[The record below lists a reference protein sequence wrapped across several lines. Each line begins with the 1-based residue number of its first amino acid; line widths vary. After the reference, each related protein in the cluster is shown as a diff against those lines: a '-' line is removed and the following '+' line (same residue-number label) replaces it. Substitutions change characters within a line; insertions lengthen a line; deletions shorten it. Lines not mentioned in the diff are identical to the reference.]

1 MEISNEYHKII
12 FSDNVTIPLRQSS
25 NIFSGL
31 HDENLETNKKF
42 PCRNDESVVWPIVL
56 ILLSK
61 NKIWVTWIY
70 FHFYFYFLFL
80 EKIVF
85 NFLVFCSLLSSF
97 ESVNLSTSGKTT
109 HWKTTICLLVY
120 LEEMNGS

>member
-42 PCRNDESVVWPIVL
+42 PYRNDESVV
-56 ILLSK
+56 
-61 NKIWVTWIY
+61 
-70 FHFYFYFLFL
+70 
-80 EKIVF
+80 
-85 NFLVFCSLLSSF
+85 
-97 ESVNLSTSGKTT
+97 
-109 HWKTTICLLVY
+109 
-120 LEEMNGS
+120 